1 MSKTTD
7 AAIDHQNMHDMM
19 EEVYAAREELA
30 ALEWIAKNPRKA
42 FLAAVCAAPAYNAE
56 KHGKADALHS

>member
-7 AAIDHQNMHDMM
+7 AAIEHQNLYDMM

-30 ALEWIAKNPRKA
+30 ALEWIAKNPNKA
-42 FLAAVCAAPAYNAE
+42 IATALLVKNGI
-56 KHGKADALHS
+56 KDALHS